1 MSRLYLFI
9 VKCFYGAKIHKISA
23 ISKFIA
29 DILQIELR
37 GWMGGAGRGAGSA
50 ATAGGAAAICPAFAY
65 TSSET
70 IILSFVGDVSETK
83 LTERQRIILILIKAS
98 PSITAKQMSETLSVS
113 QRTIE
118 RDISAMQK
126 IGVLKREGK
135 DNDGLWIVLYQI

>member
-50 ATAGGAAAICPAFAY
+50 ATAGGVQGIEIF
-65 TSSET
+65 
-70 IILSFVGDVSETK
+70 LHFW
-83 LTERQRIILILIKAS
+83 
-98 PSITAKQMSETLSVS
+98 AKNL
-113 QRTIE
+113 
-118 RDISAMQK
+118 
-126 IGVLKREGK
+126 VLCR
-135 DNDGLWIVLYQI
+135 

>member
-83 LTERQRIILILIKAS
+83 LAERQRIILILIKAS

-118 RDISAMQK
+118 RDLSAMQK